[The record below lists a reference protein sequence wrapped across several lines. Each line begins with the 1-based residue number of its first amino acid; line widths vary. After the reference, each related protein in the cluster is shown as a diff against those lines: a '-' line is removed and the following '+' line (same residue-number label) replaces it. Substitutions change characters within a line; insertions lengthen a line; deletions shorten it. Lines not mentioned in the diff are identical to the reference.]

1 MTTLA
6 KVIGLVSGQC
16 AWIGRH
22 DIHCYCR
29 HPMREVIGE
38 HGRPAWRRFPAE
50 ARYAVICPD
59 AGLNDQHWITA
70 AEAAATIDFILARET
85 AHVA

>member
-6 KVIGLVSGQC
+6 KVLGLVSGQC

-29 HPMREVIGE
+29 HPMREVISE

-50 ARYAVICPD
+50 ARYAVICHD
-59 AGLNDQHWITA
+59 AGIDQQHWTTA
-70 AEAAATIDFILARET
+70 AEAAATIDTIFAQEQRD
-85 AHVA
+85 VA